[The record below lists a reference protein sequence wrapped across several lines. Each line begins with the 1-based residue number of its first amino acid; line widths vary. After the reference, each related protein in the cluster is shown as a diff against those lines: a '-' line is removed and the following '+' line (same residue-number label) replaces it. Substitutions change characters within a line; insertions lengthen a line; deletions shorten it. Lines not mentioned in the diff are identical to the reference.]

1 MTSSPQTQ
9 SKQTFEERP
18 PEDSQRPDQQSPKHQ
33 PSSRWPWV
41 AGIAALILAG
51 GGAAWWFWPR
61 QQQPSQTAQPTDP
74 VAVETVEAERAAAAD
89 DRTLTGT
96 VTSENTV
103 TLRSRVRGRILRL
116 PVEAGDRVQ
125 PDQLLAEI
133 DVEDIQAQ
141 QRQAESGVAQARTAV
156 SVARSARSA
165 AQSQLNQARASRQEA
180 LGQLTEAQAQLEQA
194 RVDQQR
200 FTYLEAEGAVPQ
212 SRLDD
217 VNTQVNTLEARV
229 EQIQS
234 AIAQAD
240 SAIGAA
246 QAQVAQSD
254 DEVNRARERVN
265 QAQAQVQQARANL
278 DYGLVRAPFAGV
290 VTQQHSEV
298 GTLAGPGQPVVTLEN
313 ANQLE
318 FTVSVPESLIVQ
330 MQSGQD
336 VPVYIDALDRTVNGT
351 VDQIV
356 PAADPRSHSFT
367 ARLDLPSTA
376 NLIPG
381 MFGQLQLMPNSPSS
395 RQVVTIPTEAVIE
408 RMGLKG
414 VFVAS
419 DGEAEF
425 QQITTGQRQDGQ
437 VEVFSGLSPGDR
449 VIVEPIAQ
457 VRAGMAVTMR
467 P

>member
-1 MTSSPQTQ
+1 VVLAPSAAAKPDGPAN
-9 SKQTFEERP
+9 RP
-18 PEDSQRPDQQSPKHQ
+18 GGGGNR
-33 PSSRWPWV
+33 R
-41 AGIAALILAG
+41 GRAG
-51 GGAAWWFWPR
+51 GGSGRSHP
-61 QQQPSQTAQPTDP
+61 
-74 VAVETVEAERAAAAD
+74 
-89 DRTLTGT
+89 DRHRHLR
-96 VTSENTV
+96 NTV

-133 DVEDIQAQ
+133 DVDDIQAQ

-298 GTLAGPGQPVVTLEN
+298 GTLAGPGQPVVTLP
-313 ANQLE
+313 AL
-318 FTVSVPESLIVQ
+318 SRWGRLGGRSL
-330 MQSGQD
+330 GLAAE
-336 VPVYIDALDRTVNGT
+336 PRTRS
-351 VDQIV
+351 
-356 PAADPRSHSFT
+356 PR
-367 ARLDLPSTA
+367 
-376 NLIPG
+376 
-381 MFGQLQLMPNSPSS
+381 
-395 RQVVTIPTEAVIE
+395 
-408 RMGLKG
+408 LK
-414 VFVAS
+414 
-419 DGEAEF
+419 AE
-425 QQITTGQRQDGQ
+425 I
-437 VEVFSGLSPGDR
+437 L
-449 VIVEPIAQ
+449 
-457 VRAGMAVTMR
+457 
-467 P
+467 